1 MPEISKKISIDY
13 ILFISIGLLF
23 LLSAIALRSVAPSLF
38 PLYYLY
44 FVLSILVFF
53 LFLVIDFEIISLF
66 SKHIYWGSIV
76 LLLLPLLIGQVT
88 RGAVRW
94 IPIGPLSIQP
104 AEIVRPFLL
113 VFFAN
118 YLTEKSLDIKR
129 LAKAL
134 LYFAL
139 PLFLI
144 IIAPSFGVAVLTTL
158 GFIGVILASGL
169 NKKYLLTG
177 VAIALIA
184 VPLVWNILAPYQRS
198 RVFSFLNPSEDP
210 LGAGYN
216 SIQSMVSVGSGML
229 VGRGLGKGVQTQL
242 AFLPEKHTDFI
253 FAAVSEE
260 LGFIGA
266 TITILCLFVL
276 FWRLIKIIESAR
288 SFAAR
293 AFVSGLF
300 LTLFIETLIHIG
312 MNLGLLPITGI
323 PLPLVS
329 AGGSSL
335 IATMTG
341 LGIALG
347 SQKPSVARVCLVWE
361 LK

>member
-1 MPEISKKISIDY
+1 MAEISKKISIDY

-23 LLSAIALRSVAPSLF
+23 LLSAIVLRSIAPSLF

-44 FVLSILVFF
+44 FILSILVFF
-53 LFLVIDFEIISLF
+53 LFLVMDFEIISLF
-66 SKHIYWGSIV
+66 STHIYWGSII
-76 LLLLPLLIGQVT
+76 LLLLPLFIGQVT

-94 IPIGPLSIQP
+94 IPIGPLNIQP

-118 YLTEKSLDIKR
+118 YLTEKPLDIKR
-129 LAKAL
+129 LIKTL
-134 LYFAL
+134 LLFAL

-144 IIAPSFGVAVLTTL
+144 IIAPSFGVAVLTIL

-169 NKKYLLTG
+169 DKKYLLTG
-177 VAIALIA
+177 VAIVLVAM
-184 VPLVWNILAPYQRS
+184 PLGWKLLAPYQRS
-198 RVFSFLNPSEDP
+198 RVSSFINPSDDP

-266 TITILCLFVL
+266 TIIILCLFVL

-300 LTLFIETLIHIG
+300 LALFIETVIHIG

-335 IATMTG
+335 IATMIG

-347 SQKPSVARVCLVWE
+347 SQKPSVA
-361 LK
+361 

>member
-1 MPEISKKISIDY
+1 MPEISKKISVDY

-23 LLSAIALRSVAPSLF
+23 LLSAVVLRSIAPFLF

-44 FVLSILVFF
+44 FILSILAFI
-53 LFLVIDFEIISLF
+53 LFLIIDFEIVSLF
-66 SKHIYWGSIV
+66 SKHIYWGSII

-118 YLTEKSLDIKR
+118 YLTEETLDIKR

-139 PLFLI
+139 PLILI

-158 GFIGVILASGL
+158 GFMGVILASGL
-169 NKKYLLTG
+169 SKKYLLTG
-177 VAIALIA
+177 IAIVLVAI
-184 VPLVWNILAPYQRS
+184 PLGWKVLAPYQRS
-198 RVFSFLNPSEDP
+198 RVVSFLNPNEDP

-266 TITILCLFVL
+266 TIIILCLFVL
-276 FWRLIKIIESAR
+276 FWRLIIIIESAR

-300 LTLFIETLIHIG
+300 LALFIETLIHIG

-347 SQKPSVARVCLVWE
+347 SQKPSAA
-361 LK
+361 

>member
-1 MPEISKKISIDY
+1 MPEISKKISVDY

-23 LLSAIALRSVAPSLF
+23 LLSAVVLRSIAPFLF

-44 FVLSILVFF
+44 FILSILAFI
-53 LFLVIDFEIISLF
+53 LFLIIDFEIVSLF
-66 SKHIYWGSIV
+66 SKHIYWGSII

-118 YLTEKSLDIKR
+118 YLTEETLDIKR

-139 PLFLI
+139 PLILI

-158 GFIGVILASGL
+158 GFMGVILASGL
-169 NKKYLLTG
+169 SKKYLLTG
-177 VAIALIA
+177 IAIVLVAI
-184 VPLVWNILAPYQRS
+184 PLGWKVLAPYQRS
-198 RVFSFLNPSEDP
+198 RVVSFLNPNEDP

-216 SIQSMVSVGSGML
+216 SIQSMVSVGSGM
-229 VGRGLGKGVQTQL
+229 RVQTQL

-266 TITILCLFVL
+266 TIIILCLFVL
-276 FWRLIKIIESAR
+276 FWRLIIIIESAR

-300 LTLFIETLIHIG
+300 LALFIETLIHIG

-347 SQKPSVARVCLVWE
+347 SQKPSAA
-361 LK
+361 

>member
-1 MPEISKKISIDY
+1 
-13 ILFISIGLLF
+13 
-23 LLSAIALRSVAPSLF
+23 
-38 PLYYLY
+38 
-44 FVLSILVFF
+44 
-53 LFLVIDFEIISLF
+53 
-66 SKHIYWGSIV
+66 
-76 LLLLPLLIGQVT
+76 
-88 RGAVRW
+88 
-94 IPIGPLSIQP
+94 
-104 AEIVRPFLL
+104 
-113 VFFAN
+113 
-118 YLTEKSLDIKR
+118 
-129 LAKAL
+129 
-134 LYFAL
+134 
-139 PLFLI
+139 
-144 IIAPSFGVAVLTTL
+144 
-158 GFIGVILASGL
+158 L

-198 RVFSFLNPSEDP
+198 RVSSFLNPSEDP

-216 SIQSMVSVGSGML
+216 SIQSMVSVGSGMFI
-229 VGRGLGKGVQTQL
+229 GRGLGKGVQTQL

-300 LTLFIETLIHIG
+300 LTLFVETLIHIG
-312 MNLGLLPITGI
+312 MNLGLLPITGV

-335 IATMTG
+335 IATMIG

-347 SQKPSVARVCLVWE
+347 SQKPSVA
-361 LK
+361 

>member
-44 FVLSILVFF
+44 FILSVLVFF

-177 VAIALIA
+177 IAIALIA
-184 VPLVWNILAPYQRS
+184 VPLVWNVLAPYQRS

-335 IATMTG
+335 IAIMAG

-347 SQKPSVARVCLVWE
+347 SQKPSVA
-361 LK
+361 

>member
-1 MPEISKKISIDY
+1 MPEISKKVSIDY
-13 ILFISIGLLF
+13 ILLFSIGLLF
-23 LLSAIALRSVAPSLF
+23 LLSVIVLRSIAPSLF

-44 FVLSILVFF
+44 FVLSILVFYF
-53 LFLVIDFEIISLF
+53 FLVIDFEIISLF
-66 SKHIYWGSIV
+66 SKHIYWGSII
-76 LLLLPLLIGQVT
+76 LLLLPLLIGQIT

-118 YLTEKSLDIKR
+118 YLTEKPLDIKR
-129 LAKAL
+129 LSKAL
-134 LYFAL
+134 LFFAL

-144 IIAPSFGVAVLTTL
+144 VIAPSFGVAVLTTL
-158 GFIGVILASGL
+158 GFIGVVLASGL
-169 NKKYLLTG
+169 DKKYILAG
-177 VAIALIA
+177 IALFIVA
-184 VPLVWNILAPYQRS
+184 VPLVWKILAPYQQS
-198 RVFSFLNPSEDP
+198 RVVSFLNPSEDP

-216 SIQSMVSVGSGML
+216 SIQSMVSVGSGMF

-266 TITILCLFVL
+266 FIIILGLFVL
-276 FWRLIKIIESAR
+276 FWRLIIIIESAR

-300 LTLFIETLIHIG
+300 LTLFIEAMIHIG
-312 MNLGLLPITGI
+312 MNLGLLPITGV

-329 AGGSSL
+329 AGGSAL
-335 IATMTG
+335 IATMIG
-341 LGIALG
+341 LGMALG
-347 SQKPSVARVCLVWE
+347 SQKPSVA
-361 LK
+361 

>member
-1 MPEISKKISIDY
+1 MPEISKKVSIDY

-44 FVLSILVFF
+44 FILSILVFF

-104 AEIVRPFLL
+104 AELVRPFLL

-169 NKKYLLTG
+169 NKKHLLTG

-184 VPLVWNILAPYQRS
+184 VPLLWNVLAPYQRS

-335 IATMTG
+335 LATMMG

-347 SQKPSVARVCLVWE
+347 SQKPSVA
-361 LK
+361 

>member
-1 MPEISKKISIDY
+1 MPEISKKVSIDY
-13 ILFISIGLLF
+13 ILFISISLLF
-23 LLSAIALRSVAPSLF
+23 LLSVIVLRSIAPSIF

-53 LFLVIDFEIISLF
+53 LFLAIDFEIISLF
-66 SKHIYWGSIV
+66 STHIYWGSII

-134 LYFAL
+134 FLFAL

-144 IIAPSFGVAVLTTL
+144 VIAPSFGVAVLTTL
-158 GFIGVILASGL
+158 GFIGVVLASGL
-169 NKKYLLTG
+169 NRKYLLTSI
-177 VAIALIA
+177 AIVFIA
-184 VPLVWNILAPYQRS
+184 MPLGWKLLAPYQRS
-198 RVFSFLNPSEDP
+198 RVFSFLNPSADP

-229 VGRGLGKGVQTQL
+229 AGRGLGKGVQTQL

-266 TITILCLFVL
+266 TIVILGLFVI
-276 FWRLIKIIESAR
+276 FWRLIIIIESAR

-312 MNLGLLPITGI
+312 MNLGLLPITGV

-335 IATMTG
+335 LATMIG

-347 SQKPSVARVCLVWE
+347 SQKPSVA
-361 LK
+361 

>member
-1 MPEISKKISIDY
+1 MPEISKKISVDY

-23 LLSAIALRSVAPSLF
+23 LLSAIVLRSIAPSLF

-44 FVLSILVFF
+44 FVLSILVFI
-53 LFLVIDFEIISLF
+53 LFLVVDFEIISLF

-118 YLTEKSLDIKR
+118 YLTEKTLDIKR

-169 NKKYLLTG
+169 SKKYFLVG
-177 VAIALIA
+177 IAIAFIA
-184 VPLVWNILAPYQRS
+184 IPLGWKALAPYQRS
-198 RVFSFLNPSEDP
+198 RVVSFLNPSEDP

-260 LGFIGA
+260 LGFVGA
-266 TITILCLFVL
+266 TIIILCLFIL

-300 LTLFIETLIHIG
+300 LALFIETLIHIG

-335 IATMTG
+335 IATMIG

-347 SQKPSVARVCLVWE
+347 SQKPSVA
-361 LK
+361 

>member
-1 MPEISKKISIDY
+1 MPEISKKISVDY

-23 LLSAIALRSVAPSLF
+23 LLSAIVLRSIAPSLF

-44 FVLSILVFF
+44 FILSVLMFF

-66 SKHIYWGSIV
+66 SKHIYWGSII

-118 YLTEKSLDIKR
+118 YLTEKNLDIKR

-158 GFIGVILASGL
+158 GFIGVVLAAGL
-169 NKKYLLTG
+169 SKKLLLTG
-177 VAIALIA
+177 VAIVLIA
-184 VPLVWNILAPYQRS
+184 IPLGWKVLAPYQRS
-198 RVFSFLNPSEDP
+198 RVVSFLNPSEDP

-216 SIQSMVSVGSGML
+216 SIQSMVSVGSGRL

-266 TITILCLFVL
+266 IIIILGLFVI
-276 FWRLIKIIESAR
+276 FWRLIKIIETAR

-300 LTLFIETLIHIG
+300 LSLFIETLIHIG

-335 IATMTG
+335 IATMIG

-347 SQKPSVARVCLVWE
+347 SQKPSVA
-361 LK
+361 

>member
-1 MPEISKKISIDY
+1 MPEISKKISVDY

-23 LLSAIALRSVAPSLF
+23 LLSAIVLRSIAPSLF

-44 FVLSILVFF
+44 FILSVLVFF

-66 SKHIYWGSIV
+66 SKHIYWGSII

-94 IPIGPLSIQP
+94 IPIGPLNIQP

-118 YLTEKSLDIKR
+118 YLTEKTLDIKR

-158 GFIGVILASGL
+158 GFIGVVLASGL
-169 NKKYLLTG
+169 SKKYLLTG
-177 VAIALIA
+177 IAIALIA
-184 VPLVWNILAPYQRS
+184 IPLGWKVLAPYQRS
-198 RVFSFLNPSEDP
+198 RVVSFLNPSEDP

-266 TITILCLFVL
+266 TIIILCLFVL

-312 MNLGLLPITGI
+312 MNLGLFPITGI

-335 IATMTG
+335 IATMIG

-347 SQKPSVARVCLVWE
+347 SQKPSVA
-361 LK
+361 

>member
-1 MPEISKKISIDY
+1 MPEISKKVSIDY

-44 FVLSILVFF
+44 FILSILVFI

-177 VAIALIA
+177 AAIALIA
-184 VPLVWNILAPYQRS
+184 VPLLWNVLAPYQRS

-229 VGRGLGKGVQTQL
+229 AGRGLGKGVQTQL

-335 IATMTG
+335 IATMIG

-347 SQKPSVARVCLVWE
+347 SQKPSVA
-361 LK
+361 

>member
-177 VAIALIA
+177 IAIALIA
-184 VPLVWNILAPYQRS
+184 VPLVWNVLAPYQRS

-335 IATMTG
+335 IAIMAG

-347 SQKPSVARVCLVWE
+347 SQKPSVA
-361 LK
+361 

>member
-1 MPEISKKISIDY
+1 MQDISKKVSKDY

-23 LLSAIALRSVAPSLF
+23 FLSIVVLRSIAPSLF
-38 PLYYLY
+38 PQYYLY
-44 FVLSILVFF
+44 FFLSIFVFIVF
-53 LFLVIDFEIISLF
+53 LAIDFEIISLF
-66 SKHIYWGSIV
+66 SKHIYWASII
-76 LLLLPLLIGQVT
+76 LLILPLLIGQVT

-94 IPIGPLSIQP
+94 IPLGPLSIQP

-118 YLTEKSLDIKR
+118 YLTEKTLDLKR
-129 LAKAL
+129 LGNAL
-134 LYFAL
+134 LLFAL

-144 IIAPSFGVAVLTTL
+144 VIAPSLGVAVLTTL

-169 NKKYLLTG
+169 NKKYLLVG
-177 VAIALIA
+177 VAIVLIA
-184 VPLVWNILAPYQRS
+184 IPVGWKLLAPYQRS
-198 RVFSFLNPSEDP
+198 RVVSFLNPNEDP

-216 SIQSMVSVGSGML
+216 SIQSMVSVGSGKF

-266 TITILCLFVL
+266 AIVILGLFVV
-276 FWRLIKIIESAR
+276 FWRLILIIESAR

-300 LTLFIETLIHIG
+300 LTLFVETLIHIG
-312 MNLGLLPITGI
+312 MNLGLLPITGV

-335 IATMTG
+335 IATMIG

-347 SQKPSVARVCLVWE
+347 SQKPNTT
-361 LK
+361 

>member
-1 MPEISKKISIDY
+1 MPEISKKISVDY

-23 LLSAIALRSVAPSLF
+23 LLSAIVLRSIAPSLF

-44 FVLSILVFF
+44 FILSVLMFF

-66 SKHIYWGSIV
+66 SKHIYWGSII

-118 YLTEKSLDIKR
+118 YLTEKTLDIKR
-129 LAKAL
+129 LSKAL

-158 GFIGVILASGL
+158 GFIGVVLAAGL
-169 NKKYLLTG
+169 SKKLLLTG
-177 VAIALIA
+177 VAIVLITI
-184 VPLVWNILAPYQRS
+184 PLGWKVLAPYQRS
-198 RVFSFLNPSEDP
+198 RVVSFLNPSEDP

-216 SIQSMVSVGSGML
+216 SIQSMVSVGSGRL

-266 TITILCLFVL
+266 IIIILGLFVI
-276 FWRLIKIIESAR
+276 FWRLIKIIETAR

-300 LTLFIETLIHIG
+300 LALFIETLIHIG

-335 IATMTG
+335 IATMIG

-347 SQKPSVARVCLVWE
+347 SQKPSVA
-361 LK
+361 